1 MPQHMRSGP
10 VPERGGPS
18 SEELKFKKCCT
29 RYNTALPEPLVSCSA
44 PLGQG
49 RYFFSL
55 RMHATPPA
63 RRPGNP
69 TRQVSVK
76 AGTVPW
82 QRKTPHFCGHGGRAG
97 TGPGLACEQRPHR
110 LPEEASPVT
119 SPRPRLRSRGM
130 APDENCEEVWLF
142 LGRSCN
148 SLQEWTKRSSFDLFP
163 KVDFEGRLC

>member
-29 RYNTALPEPLVSCSA
+29 RYNTALQAPLVSCSA

-82 QRKTPHFCGHGGRAG
+82 QRNPPHFCGHGGRAG
-97 TGPGLACEQRPHR
+97 TGPGLACAQRLHR
-110 LPEEASPVT
+110 LPEQASPVT
-119 SPRPRLRSRGM
+119 SPRPRPRSGGM
-130 APDENCEEVWLF
+130 VPRRTVRRFGCSLEVVQQPSKMDQKIKF
-142 LGRSCN
+142 CP
-148 SLQEWTKRSSFDLFP
+148 FP
-163 KVDFEGRLC
+163 KSPF